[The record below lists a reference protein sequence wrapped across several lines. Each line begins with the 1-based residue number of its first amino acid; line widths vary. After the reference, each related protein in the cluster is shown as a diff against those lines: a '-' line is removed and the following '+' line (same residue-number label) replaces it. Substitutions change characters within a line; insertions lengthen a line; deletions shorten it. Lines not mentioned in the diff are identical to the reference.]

1 MISCTLN
8 QSDRNNV
15 RWCLF
20 YHVARGIRLFHKGS
34 CLRPP
39 PEHHQFCVWS
49 NCCFRP
55 VNVYLHSCTSVLPA
69 CARKIYASIPPLH
82 HPQPFP
88 IAQKTTPALPSSRRN
103 ILSCRAYILYI
114 IILAHTNNNI
124 ISTFI
129 GKSMFL
135 SQSGIH
141 NNNIIVLLYTQPNTH
156 RTIRVVNVSHNI
168 I

>member
-1 MISCTLN
+1 MFGG
-8 QSDRNNV
+8 V
-15 RWCLF
+15 
-20 YHVARGIRLFHKGS
+20 
-34 CLRPP
+34 
-39 PEHHQFCVWS
+39 
-49 NCCFRP
+49 CFTMQRAGFD
-55 VNVYLHSCTSVLPA
+55 YSTKVLV
-69 CARKIYASIPPLH
+69 CARRLSTTNFVSGPIVVFARLMFIYILAPVYCPPALAKYTHRYPLFIIPSRFLSPK
-82 HPQPFP
+82 
-88 IAQKTTPALPSSRRN
+88 KTTPALPSSRRN